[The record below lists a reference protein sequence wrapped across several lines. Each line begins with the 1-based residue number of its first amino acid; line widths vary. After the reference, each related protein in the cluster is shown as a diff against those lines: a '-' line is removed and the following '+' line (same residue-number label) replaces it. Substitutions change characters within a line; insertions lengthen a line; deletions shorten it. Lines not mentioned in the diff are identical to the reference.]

1 MAVLPATVAMEA
13 IVSSGDL
20 HCTLTGEKTWK
31 RDVGFCFTSEGVDIN
46 QAIIAQ
52 GAALA
57 CPRYSTRYLQFETAE
72 ALAAQPRAS
81 YCLRR

>member
-1 MAVLPATVAMEA
+1 MAVLPATAAMEA
-13 IVSSGDL
+13 IVGSGDL
-20 HCTLTGEKTWK
+20 HCTLTGEHTWK
-31 RDVGFCFTSEGVDIN
+31 REVGYCFTADGTDIN

-57 CPRYSTRYLQFETAE
+57 CPRCSTRYVAFEQAA

-81 YCLRR
+81 YCLKR